1 MRDGFDMSYG
11 DSLREAMFWEG
22 AGDSV
27 VCRLCPH
34 SCRIAEGATGLCGV
48 RRNLSGNLFSLNYG
62 KISALGLDP
71 IEKKPLYHF
80 LPSSGSLSFA
90 CPGCNFHCSF
100 CQNWTSSQVKEGLAR
115 IEEISPDDIIALALK
130 YEAGSISY
138 TYTEPT
144 VFFEFAYDVSR
155 LARERNLANIF
166 ITNGFISL
174 EAIEKIADYL
184 DAANID
190 LKAFSDSTYNN
201 VCGGRL
207 EPVLE
212 AIKTYYELGIW
223 IEITTLIIPG
233 LNDSDEELSKIA
245 EFIAGI
251 DVDIPWHI
259 SAFHPDYR
267 MRDRD
272 ATPLQLLL
280 RAEALGRKA
289 GLRYIYLGN
298 VAREANTY
306 CPQCGKLLVRRIGF
320 NVLEDFLS
328 INGGH
333 CPECNFKVKGVWT
346 GSTDSRG

>member
-1 MRDGFDMSYG
+1 MSDE
-11 DSLREAMFWEG
+11 DSLKKAMFWEG

-27 VCRLCPH
+27 VCGLCPH
-34 SCRIAEGATGLCGV
+34 SCRIAEGATGICGV
-48 RRNLSGNLFSLNYG
+48 RKNLSGELFSLNYG
-62 KISALGLDP
+62 RVSALGLDP

-80 LPSSGSLSFA
+80 FPSSFSLSLA
-90 CPGCNFHCSF
+90 CPGCNFRCSF
-100 CQNWTSSQVKEGLAR
+100 CQNWTISQVREGLAR
-115 IEEISPDDIIALALK
+115 TENLSPEDIVALAIK
-130 YEAGSISY
+130 YRAGSISY

-166 ITNGFISL
+166 ITNGFI
-174 EAIEKIADYL
+174 EFDAIEKIAAYL

-190 LKAFSDSTYNN
+190 LKAFSETTYRD
-201 VCGGRL
+201 VCGGKL
-207 EPVLE
+207 GPVLE
-212 AIKTYYELGIW
+212 AIKAYYEFGIW

-251 DVDIPWHI
+251 SVDIPWHI

-267 MRDRD
+267 MMDRD

-289 GLRYIYLGN
+289 GLRYIYPGN

-306 CPQCGKLLVRRIGF
+306 CPQCGKLLIRRIGF

-333 CPECNFKVKGVWT
+333 CPECNFKVEGIWT
-346 GSTDSRG
+346 DSTDSRG